1 MWPGARASAS
11 PDAPDDE
18 AGALN
23 WARQLW
29 CDAIVEPERTRA
41 VLTQLLDVAGR
52 LPAQPAAYGAFRM

>member
-1 MWPGARASAS
+1 MWPNARAAAS

-29 CDAIVEPERTRA
+29 CDAIVEPEHTRS
-41 VLTQLLDVAGR
+41 VLAQLLDIAGR
-52 LPAQPAAYGAFRM
+52 TPARPSAYGVFRM